1 MQATTG
7 VSEIVVGV
15 LAVAVGLLA
24 CFAGHR
30 AFRIVL
36 PLLGFFVG
44 FGLGAQVAASTL
56 DQAYLESPLSWVIAI
71 GVGLVVATIAY
82 VWWYVSVVITIA
94 ALGNA
99 IGFGAA
105 DGLRVEAAAVVG
117 LVVAV
122 LFGVRAA
129 VLRVPIAIV
138 IVVTAFWG
146 ASAVIGGGLLLLG
159 RIDAADLRNG
169 TVDLVIEGT
178 PLLLAVWLALAVI
191 GMAVQWV
198 DSRRE
203 EAAGAGGI

>member
-1 MQATTG
+1 
-7 VSEIVVGV
+7 
-15 LAVAVGLLA
+15 
-24 CFAGHR
+24 
-30 AFRIVL
+30 
-36 PLLGFFVG
+36 
-44 FGLGAQVAASTL
+44 
-56 DQAYLESPLSWVIAI
+56 
-71 GVGLVVATIAY
+71 
-82 VWWYVSVVITIA
+82 
-94 ALGNA
+94 
-99 IGFGAA
+99 
-105 DGLRVEAAAVVG
+105 VVG

-122 LFGVRAA
+122 LFGVVAA

-203 EAAGAGGI
+203 EAAGAGVI